1 MSQDKKAAFSPY
13 QWFVVAVLTF
23 LQFTLILD
31 FMVLSPL
38 SAILIPEMHI
48 TPSQFSIVVS
58 AYAFSAGI
66 SGFLAAGFADRFDRK
81 RLLLFFYTGFVIGTV
96 LCALAT
102 SYEFLL
108 LARIFTGVFGGVIG
122 SIVFAI
128 ITDLFKLEVRGRV
141 MGFVQ
146 MAFAVSQVLGL
157 PIGIYLATKLDWHAP
172 FWLVV
177 AISIPAGLLIVLRL
191 RPVADHLK
199 LKSDRNPFE
208 HLLKTITRKEYLKGF
223 AASALLAT
231 GGFMLMPLGAAFST
245 NNMGLSKEDLVPL
258 YLVTGIFT
266 MFFGPLSGKF
276 TDRFGRF
283 KVFMIGCIIAML
295 MVGWYTNLGIT
306 PLWLAITIN
315 VILFA
320 GLTAR
325 MVAAQALI
333 TAVPDPQDRGVFMG
347 INSSIQ
353 QISGGIASVV
363 AGLIVVQEGAAANA
377 PEVAGVVSQDPT
389 GRLLNYD
396 ILGYVVMGSL
406 VATIL
411 LFGVVDR
418 MVKRKLAA
426 TQAMQFATA
435 NEKVMEPVV
444 ES

>member
-13 QWFVVAVLTF
+13 QWFIVVVMTF
-23 LQFTLILD
+23 LQFTIILD

-48 TPSQFSIVVS
+48 TPSQFSLVVS

-66 SGFLAAGFADRFDRK
+66 SGLLAAGFADRFDRK
-81 RLLLFFYTGFVIGTV
+81 RLLLFFYTGFVIGTA
-96 LCALAT
+96 LCAMAQT
-102 SYEFLL
+102 YEFLL
-108 LARIFTGVFGGVIG
+108 MARIFTGIFGGVIG

-141 MGFVQ
+141 MGFIQ
-146 MAFAVSQVLGL
+146 MAFAVAQVAGL
-157 PIGIYLATKLDWHAP
+157 PIGIYLANQLDWHAP

-177 AISIPAGLLIVLRL
+177 AISLPAGLFIMLRM
-191 RPVADHLK
+191 RPVADHLQ
-199 LKSDRNPFE
+199 LKSERNPFQ
-208 HLLKTITRKEYLKGF
+208 HLLRTVTTPDYLKGF

-245 NNMGLSKEDLVPL
+245 NNMGLTKEDLVPL
-258 YLVTGIFT
+258 YAVTGVFT

-276 TDRFGRF
+276 TDKFGRYP
-283 KVFMIGCIIAML
+283 VFIIGCLIAMV

-306 PLWLAITIN
+306 PLWLAIMIN

-325 MVAAQALI
+325 MVSFSALI
-333 TAVPDPQDRGVFMG
+333 TAVPEPKDRGVYMG

-353 QISGGIASVV
+353 QISGGFASII
-363 AGLIVVQEGAAANA
+363 AGLIVRQEGVVENA
-377 PEVAGVVSQDPT
+377 PEVAGVVAAEST
-389 GRLLNYD
+389 GRLLNYE
-396 ILGYVVMGSL
+396 ILGIVVMASL

-418 MVKRKLAA
+418 MVKRKVAA
-426 TQAMQFATA
+426 AQASPFVPA
-435 NEKVMEPVV
+435 NEKVAEPAV